1 MKPKFLSLSIST
13 TLLVLSLS
21 SCSKHYFRS
30 NYRDSNALMH
40 ETENLKTKPF
50 LKAHMKDGTVS
61 ILKDSWHF
69 NASSQTISGAG
80 STYGINRNKIFEGNI
95 SIPVD
100 SVAIFETNEKII
112 NREAK
117 RITALGIL
125 TGVDIIGA
133 VLCLANP
140 KACFGSCPTFYINE
154 NHGIHYANAEGFS
167 NAIAPSMEYGDIDA
181 LNNEPI
187 KDHTFSVIM
196 KNEALETHCVNEILL
211 FAHPRAEQERIFHT
225 PDNEFYK
232 CKKPQLLTRAEY
244 KEENI
249 TGLLQSQDNQE
260 WFSYADSS
268 NLICKEEIILYFDNI
283 EKMGNPGLVLSFRQT
298 LMTTYLIYSALGYMG
313 DEVADIFAA
322 LETQE
327 KKRNK
332 LKSGIGK
339 ELGDIEIYIWD
350 ERKNTWIFENRFNET
365 GPIALNTQI
374 VPLTKRSPGKEIK
387 IKIVLNKGLWRIDHV
402 ALLDIVEKVQP
413 FKIAPKIIL
422 NKGEVDQKAKE
433 EISNPE
439 DHLISMPGSEYTFI
453 FELPE
458 AYQDYELF
466 LYSKGYY
473 LEWMRSVWLKEK
485 NLRKLRQMLEN
496 PQKYLKEEA
505 ASYKIYE
512 QNMEE
517 VFWNSRID
525 TKIYSFYEK

>member
-1 MKPKFLSLSIST
+1 MKPKFLSLSICT

-30 NYRDSNALMH
+30 NYIDSNALMH

-50 LKAHMKDGTVS
+50 LKAHMKDVTVS

-112 NREAK
+112 NPEAK

-187 KDHTFSVIM
+187 TDHTFSVIM
-196 KNEALETHCVNEILL
+196 KNEAIETHCVNEILL
-211 FAHPRAEQERIFHT
+211 FAHPRAEKERVFHT

-244 KEENI
+244 MEENI
-249 TGLLQSQDNQE
+249 TGLLQSQDKQE

-268 NLICKEEIILYFDNI
+268 NLASKEEIILYFDNI
-283 EKMGNPGLVLSFRQT
+283 EKMDNPGLVLSFRQT

-313 DEVADIFAA
+313 DEVADIFC
-322 LETQE
+322 
-327 KKRNK
+327 
-332 LKSGIGK
+332 SIG
-339 ELGDIEIYIWD
+339 
-350 ERKNTWIFENRFNET
+350 NT
-365 GPIALNTQI
+365 
-374 VPLTKRSPGKEIK
+374 GK
-387 IKIVLNKGLWRIDHV
+387 
-402 ALLDIVEKVQP
+402 
-413 FKIAPKIIL
+413 
-422 NKGEVDQKAKE
+422 
-433 EISNPE
+433 
-439 DHLISMPGSEYTFI
+439 
-453 FELPE
+453 
-458 AYQDYELF
+458 
-466 LYSKGYY
+466 
-473 LEWMRSVWLKEK
+473 KEK
-485 NLRKLRQMLEN
+485 
-496 PQKYLKEEA
+496 
-505 ASYKIYE
+505 
-512 QNMEE
+512 
-517 VFWNSRID
+517 
-525 TKIYSFYEK
+525 